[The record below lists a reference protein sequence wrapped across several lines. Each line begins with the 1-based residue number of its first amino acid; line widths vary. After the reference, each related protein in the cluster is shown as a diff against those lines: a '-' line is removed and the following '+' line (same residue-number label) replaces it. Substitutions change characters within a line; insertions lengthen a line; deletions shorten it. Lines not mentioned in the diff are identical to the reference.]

1 MFNVPLITL
10 ESWVS
15 PYQWGWRNRPPLLPL
30 VLFCVCV
37 LWCTRL
43 LSVRRPSGGLP
54 WALAIGGIVYWY
66 TYHGMGGSLPF
77 LGVRPPPGRPTQSH
91 MLLTG

>member
-15 PYQWGWRNRPPLLPL
+15 PRQWGWRNRLPLLPP

-37 LWCTRL
+37 WGCTHS
-43 LSVRRPSGGLP
+43 LSVRRPSGGRP
-54 WALAIGGIVYWY
+54 WALAIGRIVYWY
-66 TYHGMGGSLPF
+66 TYHSPGSSLPF
-77 LGVRPPPGRPTQSH
+77 LGVRPPLGRPAQSH